1 MAAAL
6 GSFALALALQAAAP
20 QVQIEARSASGA
32 AAPELA
38 AAISHA
44 LIVNGASVILGSHA
58 PCDRC
63 ARLLVQEGMP
73 GRYRVQLRRSDR
85 PRYAEQ
91 IDLAVQA
98 SSPLFERAYAIAIQA
113 RLMIEAE
120 RPSDRP
126 PTAPGP
132 ARLAGR
138 PRVAPKPAPSPPAA
152 EPVLAADTPAP
163 APLALP
169 SPAPPP
175 ALAQLLPESPAAPP
189 LPVAAGAGAAGAE
202 IAPRRAAWP
211 WVTLSLAAGAAA
223 AAGTCGVV
231 AGMHY
236 RALSNRSLTLDQAI
250 KLRDDG
256 KRLQT
261 AGLVLSGPAAVAA
274 AVGIL
279 GLVRSPRHG
288 APSWSAAP
296 IAGGA
301 MITVGGSL
309 P

>member
-1 MAAAL
+1 
-6 GSFALALALQAAAP
+6 
-20 QVQIEARSASGA
+20 V
-32 AAPELA
+32 
-38 AAISHA
+38 AISHA

-63 ARLLVQEGMP
+63 ARLLVQEGRP

-126 PTAPGP
+126 PTAPEP
-132 ARLAGR
+132 ERLARR
-138 PRVAPKPAPSPPAA
+138 PRVEPKPAPSPPAA
-152 EPVLAADTPAP
+152 EPVPAADTPP
-163 APLALP
+163 PPLALP

-189 LPVAAGAGAAGAE
+189 PAVAVAVAAGAGAE

-211 WVTLSLAAGAAA
+211 WVTLGLAAGAAA

-231 AGMHY
+231 AGMRY

-261 AGLVLSGPAAVAA
+261 AGLVLSGSAAVAA